1 MPDLWLLDL
10 FCPIKKKIQKIHTPL
25 YFTALFLTF
34 TCTVIVPFLSKHRT
48 LKRVVSSLQ
57 LCKNTCI
64 LLGFAQTVFKK
75 KNTCK
80 TNLFLHILFIEI
92 KKMNNED
99 NKFFALNLLNLFT
112 IHEFTD
118 ETTTL
123 TEEKVNAEMQRLRR
137 ELREEQE
144 KVQRLSSQ
152 LSTNVS
158 SS

>member
-1 MPDLWLLDL
+1 M
-10 FCPIKKKIQKIHTPL
+10 K
-25 YFTALFLTF
+25 
-34 TCTVIVPFLSKHRT
+34 
-48 LKRVVSSLQ
+48 
-57 LCKNTCI
+57 
-64 LLGFAQTVFKK
+64 
-75 KNTCK
+75 
-80 TNLFLHILFIEI
+80 
-92 KKMNNED
+92 NED